1 MEALT
6 HIITSVGFIA
16 VLIVIYA
23 ESGLLIGFL
32 LPGDS
37 LLFTAGYLVLLG
49 NGAFAINIH
58 LFVLL
63 LWIAAV
69 LGDNTGYLF
78 GKRVGRKLFQRKNS
92 RFFKQEYLVRA
103 EAFFKKHGPIAIV
116 LARFVPVV
124 RTFTPIV
131 AGSGKMHYRTFF
143 TYNIIGGFLWV
154 ALFTYAGY
162 LIGEKLQSMGINV
175 ELVALGVIALSLAPI
190 ALHFL
195 LSKRKR
201 KALLRSIKQ
210 KILAITQPSDH
221 EPKTHR

>member
-16 VLIVIYA
+16 VLAVIYA

-49 NGAFAINIH
+49 NGAFSINIH
-58 LFVLL
+58 LFILL
-63 LWIAAV
+63 LWIAAA

-103 EAFFKKHGPIAIV
+103 ETFFKKHGPIAIV

-143 TYNIIGGFLWV
+143 TYNLIGGFLWV

-175 ELVALGVIALSLAPI
+175 ELVALGVIALSLAPV

-195 LSKRKR
+195 LSKHKR
-201 KALLRSIKQ
+201 KALMRSIKQ
-210 KILAITQPSDH
+210 KVLAITQPDDH
-221 EPKTHR
+221 GPKAHK

>member
-32 LPGDS
+32 LPGHR
-37 LLFTAGYLVLLG
+37 LLFTAGYLALLG

-92 RFFKQEYLVRA
+92 RFFKQE
-103 EAFFKKHGPIAIV
+103 
-116 LARFVPVV
+116 
-124 RTFTPIV
+124 
-131 AGSGKMHYRTFF
+131 
-143 TYNIIGGFLWV
+143 
-154 ALFTYAGY
+154 
-162 LIGEKLQSMGINV
+162 
-175 ELVALGVIALSLAPI
+175 
-190 ALHFL
+190 
-195 LSKRKR
+195 
-201 KALLRSIKQ
+201 
-210 KILAITQPSDH
+210 
-221 EPKTHR
+221 

>member
-131 AGSGKMHYRTFF
+131 AGSGKMRYRTFF

-201 KALLRSIKQ
+201 KALLRSTKQ
-210 KILAITQPSDH
+210 KILAITQPNDH
-221 EPKTHR
+221 EPKTHK

>member
-131 AGSGKMHYRTFF
+131 AGSGKMRYRTFF

-210 KILAITQPSDH
+210 KILAITQPNDH
-221 EPKTHR
+221 EPKTHK

>member
-16 VLIVIYA
+16 VLTVIYA

-49 NGAFAINIH
+49 NGAFSINIH
-58 LFVLL
+58 LFILL

-103 EAFFKKHGPIAIV
+103 ETFFKKHGPIAIV

-143 TYNIIGGFLWV
+143 TYNLIGGFLWV

-162 LIGEKLQSMGINV
+162 LIGEKLQSMGINI
-175 ELVALGVIALSLAPI
+175 ELVALGVIALSLAPV

-195 LSKRKR
+195 LSKHKR

-210 KILAITQPSDH
+210 KVLAITQPGDH
-221 EPKTHR
+221 EPKAHK